1 MSRNVTPAAVGY
13 FGKIPSRGDF
23 VKAATTPR

>member
-1 MSRNVTPAAVGY
+1 MSAVQSPAYRTAY

-23 VKAATTPR
+23 VKNTSH